1 MEAGQQHDLVLELSD
16 RPLPDGAPDA
26 DGAWRATE
34 AAWAEAV
41 PAFAHTLNPDDTRR
55 SYAVL
60 RGLTSS
66 TGGMVAAATTSL
78 PERAEAG
85 RNYDYR
91 YAWIRDQ
98 CYAGQAAVAAG
109 DTQLLDAAVE
119 FVAAR
124 ILDAGDK
131 LAPAYTITGDAVP
144 DQRNLD
150 LPGYPG
156 GTDIVG
162 NWVNDQFQLDAYG
175 EALQLFAAAAAG
187 GRLGSTH
194 HEAVSTAVSAVA
206 RRWQEPDAGMWEIEP
221 RAWTHSRLSAAA
233 GLRAVAA
240 IPDQHGAAG
249 ERSALADRIVADTAT
264 NALHPSGRWQ
274 RAADDPGLDAALLLP
289 PLRGALPMEDPRS
302 VSTFHAYL
310 AALTHN
316 GYAYRFRHDDRPLA
330 DAEGAFLLCGFLVAL
345 THQRLGNHVE
355 ARSWYD
361 TTRAATGPAQLFS
374 EEYDAVQHQMRG
386 NLPQAFVHALHLE
399 AAATLSGRA
408 PVVPA
413 AEEGPS

>member
-1 MEAGQQHDLVLELSD
+1 MTDLHRHGDVWTARVGSLYLRLSGAGDAAVRDGRSRLEFGIDLRTGERHDLVLELSD
-16 RPLPDGAPDA
+16 QPLPDELPDP

-34 AAWAEAV
+34 AAWADAV
-41 PAFAHTLNPDDTRR
+41 PAFEHTLNPDDTRR

-98 CYAGQAAVAAG
+98 CYAGQAAAAAG
-109 DTQLLDAAVE
+109 DRHLLDAAVD
-119 FVAAR
+119 FVSAR

-131 LAPAYTITGDAVP
+131 LAPAYTVTGGTVP

-156 GTDIVG
+156 GADIVG

-175 EALQLFAAAAAG
+175 EALQLFGAAARA
-187 GRLGSTH
+187 GRLGSAH
-194 HEAVSTAVSAVA
+194 YDAVSTAASAVA
-206 RRWQEPDAGMWEIEP
+206 HRWDEPDAGMWEIEP

-240 IPDQHGAAG
+240 DPGAA
-249 ERSALADRIVADTAT
+249 RRI
-264 NALHPSGRWQ
+264 
-274 RAADDPGLDAALLLP
+274 
-289 PLRGALPMEDPRS
+289 
-302 VSTFHAYL
+302 
-310 AALTHN
+310 
-316 GYAYRFRHDDRPLA
+316 
-330 DAEGAFLLCGFLVAL
+330 
-345 THQRLGNHVE
+345 
-355 ARSWYD
+355 
-361 TTRAATGPAQLFS
+361 GPAQRS
-374 EEYDAVQHQMRG
+374 RRPDRRRHRRAR
-386 NLPQAFVHALHLE
+386 A
-399 AAATLSGRA
+399 A
-408 PVVPA
+408 PVRAVA
-413 AEEGPS
+413 TRCR